1 MIRRELTD
9 GEMDTARRITRERQ
23 ENKREHNVTSQKVD
37 DSQGEDE
44 VALVGTMGEVAC
56 AHEFD
61 MQINGT
67 ISASGDGG
75 WDVRQGGV
83 TAEVK
88 TRRGEEGDFAMYD
101 ASTDIDAELA
111 ILCWFVEDGQKDL
124 FGGAGA
130 NPEVYI
136 VGWLSRAEWLMLAET
151 LHFGDW
157 RRRGV
162 RYQNMRNPA
171 VLQRLLKHHV

>member
-9 GEMDTARRITRERQ
+9 EEMDTARRITRDRQ

-44 VALVGTMGEVAC
+44 VVLVGTMGEIAC

-75 WDVRQGGV
+75 WDIRMGDL

-88 TRRGEEGDFAMYD
+88 TRRGGGKDFAMYD
-101 ASTDIDAELA
+101 DSTDIDAELA
-111 ILCWFVEDGQKDL
+111 ILCWQAVRQ
-124 FGGAGA
+124 
-130 NPEVYI
+130 VVI

-157 RRRGV
+157 KRRGV
-162 RYQNMRNPA
+162 RYQKMRNPA
-171 VLQRLLKHHV
+171 VLQRLLKHHA

>member
-1 MIRRELTD
+1 MIRRQLTD
-9 GEMDTARRITRERQ
+9 EEMDAARRITRERQ

-37 DSQGEDE
+37 NSQGEDE
-44 VALVGTMGEVAC
+44 VALVGTMGEIAC

-61 MQINGT
+61 MRVNGT

-75 WDVRQGGV
+75 WDIRMGDL

-88 TRRGEEGDFAMYD
+88 TRRGEGKDFAMYD
-101 ASTDIDAELA
+101 DSTDIGAELA
-111 ILCWFVEDGQKDL
+111 ILCWFPENSQGSL
-124 FGGAGA
+124 FGETVE
-130 NPEVYI
+130 NRRICI

-157 RRRGV
+157 KRRGV
-162 RYQNMRNPA
+162 RYQKMRNPA
-171 VLQRLLKHHV
+171 VLQRLLKHHA